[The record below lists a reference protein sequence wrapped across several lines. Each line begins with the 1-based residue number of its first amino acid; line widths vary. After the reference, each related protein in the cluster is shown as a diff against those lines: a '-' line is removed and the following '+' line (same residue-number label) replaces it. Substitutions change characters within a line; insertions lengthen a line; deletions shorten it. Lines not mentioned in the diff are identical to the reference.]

1 MPPHVN
7 VGCFG
12 DFLQGL
18 LHFVLAEIELAG
30 RPRLADGGGAEG
42 LGDRDERDGR
52 GVPAGTACR
61 RVDPGPD
68 GREVLGDRGGYF
80 LKLLS

>member
-7 VGCFG
+7 VGRFG
-12 DFLQGL
+12 DLLQSL
-18 LHFVLAEIELAG
+18 LHLVLAEILLAG
-30 RPRLADGGGAEG
+30 CPRLADGAGAEG
-42 LGDRDERDGR
+42 LRDRDERDGR
-52 GVPAGTACR
+52 GVPSGAACR

-68 GREVLGDRGGYF
+68 GREVLGDRGVYF